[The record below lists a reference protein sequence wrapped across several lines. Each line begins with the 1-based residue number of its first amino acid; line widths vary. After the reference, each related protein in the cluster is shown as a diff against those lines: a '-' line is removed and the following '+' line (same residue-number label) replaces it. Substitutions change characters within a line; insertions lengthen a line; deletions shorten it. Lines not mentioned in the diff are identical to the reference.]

1 MLATPPT
8 EAECERTFS
17 ASGRVHTKARNK
29 SSPDHVNHIVS
40 LHGWLLMD
48 QQNRSRASVK
58 RAKTT
63 AERVSRFAQFM
74 VVEETLQI
82 LPGAGEDEEDDYEE

>member
-1 MLATPPT
+1 
-8 EAECERTFS
+8 
-17 ASGRVHTKARNK
+17 
-29 SSPDHVNHIVS
+29 
-40 LHGWLLMD
+40 MD

-58 RAKTT
+58 RAKAT

>member
-1 MLATPPT
+1 M
-8 EAECERTFS
+8 
-17 ASGRVHTKARNK
+17 
-29 SSPDHVNHIVS
+29 SPDHVSQVVS

-48 QQNRSRASVK
+48 QQNRSRQSVI

-74 VVEETLQI
+74 VVEETLQVV
-82 LPGAGEDEEDDYEE
+82 PGAGEEEEDDDYEE